1 MFYNCYYCCDVT
13 DVMVVMSLMCL
24 SVIDTI
30 TSVTVDLLARI
41 ITNVSEKL
49 RASGPSGLG
58 SWERPRGGGLTMVNP
73 G

>member
-13 DVMVVMSLMCL
+13 DVMVVMSLSLSLMCL

-49 RASGPSGLG
+49 RPKWLG
-58 SWERPRGGGLTMVNP
+58 KLGEAERGGVNH

>member
-1 MFYNCYYCCDVT
+1 
-13 DVMVVMSLMCL
+13 MSLMCL

-30 TSVTVDLLARI
+30 PSVAVDLLARI

-49 RASGPSGLG
+49 RPKWLG
-58 SWERPRGGGLTMVNP
+58 KLGEAERGGVNH

>member
-13 DVMVVMSLMCL
+13 DMMVVMSLMCL

-41 ITNVSEKL
+41 ITIVSEKL
-49 RASGPSGLG
+49 RPKWLG
-58 SWERPRGGGLTMVNP
+58 KLVEAERGGVNH

>member
-24 SVIDTI
+24 SVTDTI

-49 RASGPSGLG
+49 RPKWLG
-58 SWERPRGGGLTMVNP
+58 KLGEAERGGVNH